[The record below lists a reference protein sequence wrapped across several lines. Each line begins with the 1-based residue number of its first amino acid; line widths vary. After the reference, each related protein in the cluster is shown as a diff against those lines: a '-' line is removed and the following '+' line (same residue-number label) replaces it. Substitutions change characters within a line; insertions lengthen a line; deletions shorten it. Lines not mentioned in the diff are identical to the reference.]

1 MDKQVQKKIQEGE
14 KILLFVDQFPIE
26 TIPKMKPILIEKLN
40 HKEQKLYKA
49 KYVYVSEWEN
59 WDGINKFLMT
69 SFNNWYLVRIY
80 ES

>member
-14 KILLFVDQFPIE
+14 KILLFVDRFPIE

-40 HKEQKLYKA
+40 HKEQKLYEA
-49 KYVYVSEWEN
+49 KCVYVSEWEN

-80 ES
+80 EN